1 MKALQDRQRVQGVQ
15 RKIIQVAAFGFTNSH
30 IGNLIGGNIYKGS
43 DEFYLCCKR
52 EQDGNYHI
60 LTLNSKGVYW
70 VPVDYAILK
79 SYING
84 EKVYLK
90 GMEPKEDKK

>member
-1 MKALQDRQRVQGVQ
+1 
-15 RKIIQVAAFGFTNSH
+15 NSH
-30 IGNLIGGNIYKGS
+30 PEQPYSYKFTTEFAGSDESHIIHGLPDMVKGSIYKGS
-43 DEFYLCCKR
+43 DEFYFCCKR
-52 EQDGNYHI
+52 EEDGNYHI

-70 VPVDYAILK
+70 VPCDYAILK